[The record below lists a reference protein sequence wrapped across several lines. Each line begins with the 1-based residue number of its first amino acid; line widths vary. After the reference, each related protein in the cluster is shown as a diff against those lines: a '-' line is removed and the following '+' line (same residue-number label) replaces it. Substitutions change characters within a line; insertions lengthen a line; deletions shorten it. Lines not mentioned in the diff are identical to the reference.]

1 MSRSNLTIVNFVGV
15 VQVLMQVKSRTDG
28 AVYADV
34 DETDG
39 TTCVKTCTRDG
50 RTIDYHGCYSLL
62 TYGKLMSIVSTDT
75 GVDWHDLTLAYVY

>member
-1 MSRSNLTIVNFVGV
+1 MSKGNLTIVNFVGV

-39 TTCVKTCTRDG
+39 TTCVKTFTRDG
-50 RTIDYHGCYSLL
+50 RTINYHGCYSLL
-62 TYGKLMSIVSTDT
+62 TYGKLISIVSTDA